1 MAKDKEE
8 KTQDKILNIYQKMD
22 MVRVEVGSIAKNIKV
37 ATSSNGGYQAVSES
51 DVLKAV
57 NEAEH
62 KWGLISFQEAL
73 EIIESDKI
81 ERVLRD
87 QKTLLFRIRVRSV
100 VRIVNIDNPSEFVYF
115 YGLGDGIDSQDKAT
129 GKANT
134 YALKYALMRGYKI
147 PTGEDPD
154 YFSSK
159 EIIKVEESKN
169 EKKILESGLEKDLE
183 AEMIDSALTDDDIYN
198 KLEKEIKKYGKVEDA
213 VKKWGFDNLR
223 KLPKELVVEKLKN
236 ARNFAKNKKPKILK
250 INKEEVEDD
259 SI

>member
-1 MAKDKEE
+1 MAKEE

-37 ATSSNGGYQAVSES
+37 STSSSGGYQAVSES

-62 KWGLISFQEAL
+62 KWGLLSFQEAL
-73 EIIESDKI
+73 EIIESEKI
-81 ERVLRD
+81 GRVLRD

-100 VRIVNIDNPSEFVYF
+100 VRVVNIDNPSEFVYF
-115 YGLGDGIDSQDKAT
+115 YGLGDGLDSQDKAT

-159 EIIKVEESKN
+159 DIKIEEPKS

-183 AEMIDSALTDDDIYN
+183 AEMVDSVLTDDIYSQ
-198 KLEKEIKKYGKVEDA
+198 LEKEINKYGKVEDA

-223 KLPKELVVEKLKN
+223 EMPKELAEEKLKN
-236 ARNFAKNKKPKILK
+236 ARNFAKNKKSKILK
-250 INKEEVEDD
+250 INKEEVADD

>member
-1 MAKDKEE
+1 MAKEE
-8 KTQDKILNIYQKMD
+8 KIQDKILNIYQKMD

-37 ATSSNGGYQAVSES
+37 STSSNGGYQAVSES

-62 KWGLISFQEAL
+62 KWGLLSFQEAL
-73 EIIESDKI
+73 EIIESEKI

-87 QKTLLFRIRVRSV
+87 QKTLLFRIRIRSV
-100 VRIVNIDNPSEFVYF
+100 VRVVNIDNPSEFVYF
-115 YGLGDGIDSQDKAT
+115 YGLGDGLDSQDKAT

-159 EIIKVEESKN
+159 DIKIEEPKS

-183 AEMIDSALTDDDIYN
+183 AEMVDSVLTDDNDVYSQ
-198 KLEKEIKKYGKVEDA
+198 LEKEINKYGKVEDA
-213 VKKWGFDNLR
+213 VKKWGFKNLR
-223 KLPKELVVEKLKN
+223 EMPKELAEGKLKD

-250 INKEEVEDD
+250 INKEEVADD